1 MASHKEHS
9 IDRLFR
15 KGLES
20 YKEKAPEYS
29 WEAISGELRDQKRVR
44 YLRMTK
50 YAAAVVAILLA
61 FYFGNRFSSL
71 EMTDQSQLARQE
83 TSPSVTEKQTLNR
96 TEATYSKL
104 NSLNVR
110 SISLKNPAQ
119 KITQRNELPGSTLLY
134 SLSDRSEDMV
144 SELATYDAGLLKINP
159 EEKLDL
165 PDHYWENLLNNTGN
179 RLLAYGN
186 GGKAQKKNSSK
197 SQKGWS
203 LGGSFAPTYSYRTT
217 DNDKLNLFNNSLE
230 TSKDDPSSYE
240 QALVT
245 YSTGI
250 NAQYAMNDNWQFET
264 GLYYSR
270 LGHQKEALFVKN
282 NDLDNGGLYHLNT
295 SAGKVDGSRVPD
307 NIITEIEGS
316 HKPGENPDDFTANT
330 SEDAKL
336 FQRFDYVEIPM
347 IAKYKIYDK
356 KIDVNII
363 GGLSTGLLVN
373 NETVIE
379 TPGQRENLGD
389 TKNIRQVLNS
399 SLVGLGF
406 RFNLS
411 KDLTLDLEPTFKY
424 GLHSIN
430 ESNEFGYKPYSL
442 GVYSGVSYRF

>member
-1 MASHKEHS
+1 MVSHKEHS

-20 YKEKAPEYS
+20 HREKVPEYS
-29 WEAISGELRDQKRVR
+29 WAAISGELRKQKRVR

-50 YAAAVVAILLA
+50 YAAAVAAILLA
-61 FYFGNRFSSL
+61 FYFGYEFSGS
-71 EMTDQSQLARQE
+71 EMNDQSQLAQQE
-83 TSPSVTEKQTLNR
+83 TSTPVTEKQAINR
-96 TEATYSKL
+96 TEATYSTL
-104 NSLNVR
+104 NSLR
-110 SISLKNPAQ
+110 ALSITIDNPVPE
-119 KITQRNELPGSTLLY
+119 ISQRNKFPESTI
-134 SLSDRSEDMV
+134 LSSSSH
-144 SELATYDAGLLKINP
+144 SELSVAELTSYDAGPIKLSP
-159 EEKLDL
+159 EEKLNL
-165 PDHYWENLLNNTGN
+165 PDHYWEKLLNNTDN
-179 RLLAYGN
+179 RLLAMGSKDQPKKGN
-186 GGKAQKKNSSK
+186 INQSEKN
-197 SQKGWS
+197 WS

-217 DNDKLNLFNNSLE
+217 DNDKLNLFNNSFE

-270 LGHQKEALFVKN
+270 FGHQKEALVVKN
-282 NDLDNGGLYHLNT
+282 DDLDNGGLYHLNT
-295 SAGKVDGSRVPD
+295 SAGKVDGHRVPEY
-307 NIITEIEGS
+307 IAMEIEGS
-316 HKPGENPDDFTANT
+316 HKPGENPDDFTTNT
-330 SEDAKL
+330 TQDSKL

-356 KIDVNII
+356 KVDVNLI
-363 GGLSTGLLVN
+363 GGLSTGILVN
-373 NETVIE
+373 NETIIE
-379 TPGQRENLGD
+379 TPGQRRNLGD

-411 KDLTLDLEPTFKY
+411 KELTIGLEPMFKY

-430 ESNEFGYKPYSL
+430 ASNEFGYKPYSL